1 MRLIIWLGYAG
12 LIPFLGLNALSLWP
26 VIPNLAVL
34 ELFSRYSAIILAF
47 MAGVVWPIWLQQT
60 QWRTLALFA
69 VSLPILSFLAGFL
82 PSLWVLW
89 VQLLLFI
96 VLRVGE
102 ARFGLDERYPLPYL
116 QLRRRLT
123 WVVVS
128 SHALMIMLW
137 WPR

>member
-1 MRLIIWLGYAG
+1 MRLIIGLGYAG

-47 MAGVVWPIWLQQT
+47 MAGVVWPIWLQQA

-82 PSLWVLW
+82 PSLWVLCA
-89 VQLLLFI
+89 QLLLFI

-102 ARFGLDERYPLPYL
+102 ARLGLDERYPLPYL

-128 SHALMIMLW
+128 SHALMIILW